1 MTDPDPAVV
10 QSTIVSGAR
19 EANAEPGHDRPAPG
33 DLERQAKTR
42 QRIWYQEHFTA
53 FAVFTLLTFA
63 FTWPLVLGLSV
74 WLPAP
79 GDPFDSCWRLGVIA
93 RQLLHDPLDLYHG
106 HTFYPYPTDV
116 ALDEIVTGNAILAA
130 PIIWLTGNPVLAFN
144 LLTVGN
150 YLLSGF
156 AMYLLASYLTGSW
169 IGGMAA
175 GVTYGFCPNHIVHVG
190 HIGVAAQQWL
200 VFGFYCLVRYLQDPS
215 RIFRTW
221 WLWLFAVFFTFQ
233 ALAAGYN
240 GYMEAVIIGVYVGYF
255 AVRSWTRRS
264 DVRLA
269 PSRVADLNWQ
279 IGGLCVVA
287 VLSAAALIPIVWPFV
302 TAQRAL
308 GFHRSL
314 SEVRSWSASPLGL
327 LRVPD
332 GSLLA
337 ATRPWT
343 RNWIQR
349 SHGSERALYPG
360 VIPLL
365 LVFVELLSL
374 RHSRQV
380 VRRHESSVFILIAV
394 VGLLLS
400 FGPYLKL
407 AEARESDTGI
417 PLPYLVL
424 YRLVPGFDALRVPY
438 RFGTVFMFGVA
449 IAAAFGARRVAD
461 WRPWGRASGVFT
473 ALIVLEFWAQPVH
486 PTTIA
491 LGDRSPDSDGL
502 YGWLAR
508 PESRAVVPEDA
519 LLIELPITMLHG
531 DNQAGILQSL
541 YHRRPML
548 NGTGNV
554 IPVGYERLVEE
565 MHRFPSSRSLDVL
578 AGLRVQFVLVHVD
591 WLSRMRRQALEEERS
606 RLELVQE
613 GGPHR
618 LYRVVFP
625 RVDDLRATI
634 PAGSSIALSDGRGL
648 YTTAFA
654 GILGPEYRYVASR
667 NTVYTALFPTLRV
680 QPASRSIE
688 YVVAYNS
695 SDASTE
701 LDPCAYQNVVW
712 ANEVVKVC
720 RVASPSPR
728 SR

>member
-1 MTDPDPAVV
+1 MGMTDHDPRICPT
-10 QSTIVSGAR
+10 TIVS
-19 EANAEPGHDRPAPG
+19 
-33 DLERQAKTR
+33 
-42 QRIWYQEHFTA
+42 RIWYERHLTA
-53 FAVFTLLTFA
+53 FAGFTLLAFA

-74 WLPAP
+74 WLPAF
-79 GDPFDSCWRLGVIA
+79 GDPFDSCWRFGVIA
-93 RQLLHDPLDLYHG
+93 RQLLHEPLALYHG

-116 ALDEIVTGNAILAA
+116 ALDEMVTGNAILAA

-144 LLTVGN
+144 VLTVGN

-169 IGGMAA
+169 IGGMVA

-190 HIGVAAQQWL
+190 HIGVASQQWL

-215 RIFRTW
+215 RVFRSW
-221 WLWLFAVFFTFQ
+221 WLWLFALFFTFQ

-240 GYMEAVIIGVYVGYF
+240 AYVEAAIIGVYVGYF
-255 AVRSWTRRS
+255 AIRSWTRGS
-264 DVRLA
+264 DLGLA
-269 PSRVADLNWQ
+269 PSRIAVLSWQ
-279 IGGLCVVA
+279 MGGLCVVA
-287 VLSAAALIPIVWPFV
+287 VLAAAALLPIVWPFI

-314 SEVRSWSASPLGL
+314 SEVHSWSASPLGL
-327 LRVPD
+327 LTVAD

-337 ATRPWT
+337 DTRSWT
-343 RNWIQR
+343 HNWIQR

-365 LVFVELLSL
+365 LIFVELLSL
-374 RHSRQV
+374 RRSRHF
-380 VRRHESSVFILIAV
+380 VRRHESSVFIVIAA

-407 AEARESDTGI
+407 GDAGENDTGI

-449 IAAAFGARRVAD
+449 MTAAFGARRVVD
-461 WRPWGRASGVFT
+461 GGPWRRTSGASAFGIALT

-486 PTTIA
+486 STAIA

-508 PESRAVVPEDA
+508 PESRAVVLEDA
-519 LLIELPITMLHG
+519 LLIELPMTMLRG

-548 NGTGNV
+548 NGTGSV
-554 IPVGYERLVEE
+554 VPAGYQRLFEE
-565 MHRFPSSRSLDVL
+565 MHRFPSRRSLDVL
-578 AGLRVQFVLVHVD
+578 AGLHAQFVLVHVD
-591 WLSRMRRQALEEERS
+591 WLSPLRRQSLDEERS
-606 RLELVQE
+606 RLELVRE
-613 GGPHR
+613 SGPHR
-618 LYRVVFP
+618 LYRVVAP
-625 RVDDLRATI
+625 QVDDLRATI
-634 PAGSSIALSDGRGL
+634 PAGSSIELSDRSGL

-680 QPASRSIE
+680 PPDSRSID
-688 YVVAYNS
+688 YVLAYNS
-695 SDASTE
+695 SKASTQP
-701 LDPCAYQNVVW
+701 DSCAHQNVVW
-712 ANEVVKVC
+712 TNEVVKVC
-720 RVASPSPR
+720 RVPSSLPW
-728 SR
+728 